1 MMDVEQMKETI
12 LTNLYLAFFNLGG
25 ESNLPTLSEKF
36 ELNGVQL
43 DHLLER
49 MVDDGLMKPWTA
61 GGNYRITPQGV
72 IWSEVQGF
80 LPTNEVAENN
90 RIRTTILT
98 SLAELYESQ
107 GRHQSIYIE
116 QFNNEIQCDVER
128 LAWNLYVLEELGYI
142 DSPYNGSFRITT
154 SGVSLVDEYRKGVAI
169 EEEFKTISALE
180 PHIRG
185 RAFQSYVAKLVLR
198 DGWVVEE
205 SVRTISEEMDIII
218 HKGRE
223 YYLIECKWEKDP
235 VQASVIREFYGKI
248 ENRIGVEGLIV
259 SMSGFTEGAVDQV
272 KSYANKRII
281 LLFGPKDIEDLS
293 SKKCNFDNLL
303 DEKFRDLVSQQIVHC
318 R

>member
-1 MMDVEQMKETI
+1 MMDIEQIKETI

-36 ELNGVQL
+36 ELNGVHL
-43 DHLLER
+43 DHLLEQ
-49 MVDDGLMKPWTA
+49 MVDDDLIKPWTA

-72 IWSEVQGF
+72 IMSEAQGF
-80 LPTNEVAENN
+80 LPKNEVAENN
-90 RIRTTILT
+90 RIRTTVLI

-116 QFNNEIQCDVER
+116 QFKNDIQCDSEC
-128 LAWNLYVLEELGYI
+128 LAWNLYVLEEFGYI
-142 DSPYNGSFRITT
+142 ESPYNGSFRISN
-154 SGVSLVDEYRKGVAI
+154 SGVALVDKYRKGIAI
-169 EEEFKTISALE
+169 EEEFKPIAALE
-180 PHIRG
+180 PHKRG
-185 RAFQSYVAKLVLR
+185 RAFQSYVAKLLLR
-198 DGWVVEE
+198 DGWEVEE
-205 SVRTISEEMDIII
+205 SVRTISEEMDIMI

-235 VQASVIREFYGKI
+235 IQAPVIRELFGKI

-281 LLFGPKDIEDLS
+281 LLFGPKDVEDLS
-293 SKKCNFDNLL
+293 SKTGIFDNLL
-303 DEKFRDLVSQQIVHC
+303 GEKFRDLVSRQIVHC